1 MCNDPCASGTVESP
15 NTFQRAGNLR
25 NCTFLRGIRTPILG
39 PPKYTCNRHLNRF
52 IHFCTAHDRDQQ
64 TDKTQPQTTLQQ
76 DMCSNRPHLKRQIVL
91 RCCLKRVC
99 PGQVFTGVGV
109 VWNSLNENT
118 LSCTNRHVGAA
129 TAEKLEVA
137 RPTGPIGWLCLRMD
151 GTLDKQNSIA
161 TKLPAI
167 CADWRYENE
176 Y

>member
-1 MCNDPCASGTVESP
+1 MTSGSREHCSRRQQLHYHAIIEERTIHSPMCNDPCASGTVESP

-109 VWNSLNENT
+109 V
-118 LSCTNRHVGAA
+118 
-129 TAEKLEVA
+129 
-137 RPTGPIGWLCLRMD
+137 
-151 GTLDKQNSIA
+151 
-161 TKLPAI
+161 
-167 CADWRYENE
+167 
-176 Y
+176 